1 MVFKDRSHFLDVDDG
16 RALLAKAE
24 RFGIE
29 VEYVDARG
37 RLTLADRDSVRRIIE
52 AMSPGEDADDLRA
65 RAVVDQK
72 AAFAGTFDRIWGLAV
87 QLYGVRSASNWGHG
101 DFTDLRRLL
110 EVASRHGASA
120 IGLNPLHALFDDA
133 PERASPYSPNSRLF
147 LNPLYIDVEAAPG
160 FPGSNATG
168 LDQTLARLRQ
178 RELIDYAAVASAKLR
193 GLQLAFD
200 RFKASGTSFEAE
212 AFEQFRQRTP
222 ELARFACF
230 EYLRRRYRKPWW
242 LWPISWR
249 RPDDTALARLRSIRE
264 DAIAFF
270 EFVQWVAE
278 RQLQACVERARQL
291 GMPIG
296 LYLDVAVGV
305 DPSGFDAWNE
315 QEAILR
321 DFSIGAPPDG
331 FNPGGQNWGL
341 AGFNRVGLARR
352 QFEPLRALLRQSMR
366 HAGAIRLDHVLGLRR
381 LYVIPPNAS
390 PDKGVY
396 VRQPFEQLLEIVAE
410 ESIAHR
416 CIVIGE
422 DLGTVPEGLRDAL
435 AQWGIWRYHVL
446 MFERQS
452 DGAFVAPEHYVRN
465 ALVTNTTHDLPTFS
479 AWCRGTDI
487 ELRRNLG
494 LDPGETEEHRRAAHA
509 ALAGALEH
517 DGIGTLNFLSVVQFM
532 NAAPSRLLM
541 ISIEDVLGLVEQT
554 NLPGTTN
561 EHPNWRRR
569 LPVGLERLA
578 DVASLREIAL
588 FLRSGGR
595 AAPANPAFARPAPR

>member
-1 MVFKDRSHFLDVDDG
+1 MVFKDRSHFLDMDDAH
-16 RALLAKAE
+16 ALLAKAE
-24 RFGIE
+24 VFGIE
-29 VEYVDARG
+29 LEYVDARG
-37 RLTLADRDSVRRIIE
+37 QLTVADRDSVRRVIE
-52 AMSPGEDADDLRA
+52 AMSRGQEADVLPPRA
-65 RAVVDQK
+65 AVDPK

-87 QLYGVRSASNWGHG
+87 QLYGVRSARNWGHG

-110 EVASRHGASA
+110 EIASQHGASA

-147 LNPLYIDVEAAPG
+147 LNPLYIDVEAVPG
-160 FPGSNATG
+160 FPGSHAAG
-168 LDQTLARLRQ
+168 LDQTIAQLRQ
-178 RELIDYAAVASAKLR
+178 RELIDYAGVASAKLR
-193 GLQLAFD
+193 GLRLAFD
-200 RFKASGTSFEAE
+200 RFKASGTSLEAE
-212 AFEQFRQRTP
+212 AFEQFRRQRTP

-230 EYLRRRYRKPWW
+230 EYLRRRYRAPWW
-242 LWPISWR
+242 QWPVSWR
-249 RPDDTALARLRSIRE
+249 EPDDAAVARLRSTHN

-278 RQLQACVERARQL
+278 QQLQACVERGRQL

-305 DPSGFDAWNE
+305 DPAGFDAWNE

-341 AGFNRVGLARR
+341 AGFNRLGLVRR
-352 QFEPLRALLRQSMR
+352 QFEPFRALLRHSMC

-381 LYVIPPNAS
+381 LYVVPPSGS

-396 VRQPFEQLLEIVAE
+396 IRQPFEQLLEIVAE
-410 ESIAHR
+410 ESLAHR
-416 CIVIGE
+416 CVVIGE

-435 AQWGIWRYHVL
+435 AAWGIWRYHVL
-446 MFERQS
+446 TFERQS
-452 DGAFVAPEHYVRN
+452 DGAFLAPKHYARN

-479 AWCRGTDI
+479 AWWRGTDI
-487 ELRRNLG
+487 ELRQTLRLE
-494 LDPGETEEHRRAAHA
+494 PGETEEDRRAARE
-509 ALAGALEH
+509 ALAAGLERESL
-517 DGIGTLNFLSVVQFM
+517 GILNFLSVVQFM
-532 NAAPSRLLM
+532 NATPSRLLM
-541 ISIEDVLGLVEQT
+541 ISIEDVLGLAEQT

-569 LPVGLERLA
+569 LPVDLERLA
-578 DVASLREIAL
+578 DVASLRQIAVS
-588 FLRSGGR
+588 LRANGR
-595 AAPANPAFARPAPR
+595 AAPGH